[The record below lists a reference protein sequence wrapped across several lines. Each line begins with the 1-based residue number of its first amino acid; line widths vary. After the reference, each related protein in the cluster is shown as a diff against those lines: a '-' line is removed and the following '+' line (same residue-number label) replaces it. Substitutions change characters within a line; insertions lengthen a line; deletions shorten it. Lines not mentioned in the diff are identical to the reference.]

1 MKKNTLLSIIVCF
14 FAANIAA
21 QNTSKVKINLMP
33 CEFKVMEIEYSKSG
47 LFQTPTIFEKVINRE
62 VIIPSNSYVHFRFK
76 YPASQINPLSGI
88 SVLDLTMIQKHV
100 LGIKMLDN
108 EIQRIAADVN
118 NNGKVTTADIV
129 ELRKLIIG
137 TSTEN
142 KIWML
147 MPPNLDLVHTIDD
160 TFTFWVENDI
170 VLNFMPLKR
179 GDVNQSFGCD

>member
-1 MKKNTLLSIIVCF
+1 MKKNILLSLFICF
-14 FAANIAA
+14 FAANMVA
-21 QNTSKVKINLMP
+21 QNTAKLKINLMP
-33 CEFKVMEIEYSKSG
+33 CEFKGMEIEYSKSG
-47 LFQTPTIFEKVINRE
+47 LSQMPTTFEKVINKE
-62 VIIPSNSYVHFRFK
+62 MIIPSNSYVHFRFK
-76 YPASQINPLSGI
+76 YPVAQINPLLGL

-100 LGIKMLDN
+100 LGIQMLDN

-118 NNGKVTTADIV
+118 NNGKVTTLDIV

-160 TFTFWVENDI
+160 IITLWIEDDTT
-170 VLNFMPLKR
+170 LNFMPLKQ
-179 GDVNQSFGCD
+179 GDVNQNFGCD